1 MYQRVEEEDLV
12 ELLPGSSWD
21 YHREEALVL
30 QLGLSSGTMAW
41 MRREQASMEAKA
53 VTTSTEKMLH
63 RLLFSSCS
71 SSCCLH
77 PEESKS

>member
-1 MYQRVEEEDLV
+1 
-12 ELLPGSSWD
+12 
-21 YHREEALVL
+21 
-30 QLGLSSGTMAW
+30 
-41 MRREQASMEAKA
+41 